1 MHILPNTVIIAR
13 VRVARGGSGEFALSY
28 CAYRP

>member
-1 MHILPNTVIIAR
+1 MHTMLNIEMIAR
-13 VRVARGGSGEFALSY
+13 IRVARGGSGGFALSY

>member
-1 MHILPNTVIIAR
+1 MYNLPNTVIIAR
-13 VRVARGGSGEFALSY
+13 VRVARGGSGGFAMSY

>member
-1 MHILPNTVIIAR
+1 MHTVLNIGIIA
-13 VRVARGGSGEFALSY
+13 RVARGGSGGFALSY